1 VFAVSF
7 RCRDEAGTGIAPL
20 LIIPL
25 DTSPLCISL
34 YTQGRK
40 KEGKMEDEIMVIA
53 RMDRKKKIRLFHVL
67 LDEQRTFSAWLRDQ
81 IDAYLAE
88 KEPKGK
94 KKQRKGA

>member
-1 VFAVSF
+1 
-7 RCRDEAGTGIAPL
+7 
-20 LIIPL
+20 
-25 DTSPLCISL
+25 
-34 YTQGRK
+34 
-40 KEGKMEDEIMVIA
+40 MEDEIMVIA

-94 KKQRKGA
+94 NKQRKGA